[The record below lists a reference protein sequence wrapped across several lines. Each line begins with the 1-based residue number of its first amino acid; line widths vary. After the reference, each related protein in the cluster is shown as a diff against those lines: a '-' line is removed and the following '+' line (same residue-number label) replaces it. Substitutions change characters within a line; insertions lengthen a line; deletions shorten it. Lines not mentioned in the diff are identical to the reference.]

1 MSKKSHLLCVDD
13 DVKIIELLNIYLN
26 GKGFNVTTCSCASD
40 ASDLTDFFLYDLII
54 LDIMMPNVSGIDFLR
69 NFRIKDKNGIT

>member
-13 DVKIIELLNIYLN
+13 DVKIIELLDIYLK
-26 GKGFNVTTCSCASD
+26 GKGFNVTTCSCRSE

-54 LDIMMPNVSGIDFLR
+54 LDIMMPKFQVLIFLE
-69 NFRIKDKNGIT
+69 ILE